1 VATIFGLSDQ
11 VFKGHLKMLDSTYKY
26 SDHLLVQFVNNDKNE
41 DIFDYVT
48 KWVNIDLFTI
58 EETDTLWMLKYKQ
71 LYKIAEICLS
81 PIRAESVK
89 NFLRNNKFVKKSNKS
104 NGKENMSYYPNIE
117 KVKLTSDLQLSPNTV
132 QLQIER
138 LIPNCHRIKETLQ
151 LIGEKDIVQCQKLI
165 EEFENLREKIEFCER
180 HLKPCNNI

>member
-1 VATIFGLSDQ
+1 
-11 VFKGHLKMLDSTYKY
+11 M
-26 SDHLLVQFVNNDKNE
+26 
-41 DIFDYVT
+41 T

-117 KVKLTSDLQLSPNTV
+117 KLKLTSDLQLSPNTV
-132 QLQIER
+132 QLQIDR